1 MGERYLKYYLQE
13 PIRKNSVVIVSD
25 HEGFIE
31 GIMEHPIFAGMSLES
46 LSDKTLASAAY
57 VVSDGAMPSYFI
69 KKDGQTYSHFYR
81 GKPLEPLLVRSL
93 LHADYIVTDGELPAN
108 LQGVIP
114 GTVITSQQW
123 ETGSLPAKRENDSKK
138 TILMYCGGFKNNGI
152 TTSAINLLHNLDY
165 ERYRVIVMDT
175 EALHDDCKRN
185 FEKLDPRV
193 LRVTVVGGMLRTAAE
208 SKAEERLFT
217 ASHELYVEF
226 GPEGFLE
233 DEVKRLYQRELR
245 RILGKTKIDI
255 AIDFDGYFKYWTL
268 LLATSGANR
277 KLIYQHNEMMQEY
290 RKKLGVDY
298 KHRVDL
304 NVIFLLYNSFDKI
317 VSVAEHTR
325 DLNEAKL
332 RHLVENSSE
341 KMVYVHNSLDYEA
354 VLKAADEAPDVEL
367 DKDSFYFVTMGRL
380 SPEKNQ
386 RVLIEAFKEVVA
398 KRHEAK
404 LVLIGNG
411 ELKEEL
417 AEVIG
422 KLGLEKHV
430 TLLGQVVNPFP
441 LLKQCDVFI
450 LPSNHEGQPMVLL
463 EALILRKAIV
473 ATDIPGS
480 RSILEDGYGLLI
492 PNSKEHLE
500 DGMLRALNGE
510 VPTKEFDYVTYNQHA
525 MEMFYRILE

>member
-1 MGERYLKYYLQE
+1 MGERYLNYYSQE
-13 PIRKNSVVIVSD
+13 AIRKNSVVIVSE
-25 HEGFIE
+25 HEAFIE
-31 GIMEHPIFAGMSLES
+31 DIMGHPIFLGISLES
-46 LSDKTLASAAY
+46 MSDKALASAAY
-57 VVSDGAMPSYFI
+57 VVSDGEMPSYFI
-69 KKDGQTYSHFYR
+69 KKDGQTYIHFYR
-81 GKPLEPLLVRSL
+81 GEPLEPLLMRSL
-93 LHADYIVTDGELPAN
+93 LHADYIVTDGALPLY
-108 LQGVIP
+108 LQEVMSGM
-114 GTVITSQQW
+114 VITSQQW
-123 ETGSLPAKRENDSKK
+123 VAGSLSVKQDSDAKK

-175 EALHDDCKRN
+175 EALQDDCKRN
-185 FEKLDPRV
+185 FKKLDPCV
-193 LRVTVVGGMLRTAAE
+193 LRVTVVGGMLRTEEE

-226 GPEGFLE
+226 GPEDFLE
-233 DEVKRLYQRELR
+233 EQVKRLYQRELR
-245 RILGKTKIDI
+245 RILGETKIDI

-268 LLATSGANR
+268 LLATSGANQ

-304 NVIFLLYNSFDKI
+304 NVIFLLYNYFDKI

-354 VLKAADEAPDVEL
+354 VLKAADETSDVEL
-367 DKDSFYFVTMGRL
+367 DVDSFYFMTMGRL

-386 RVLIEAFKEVVA
+386 RMLIEAFKEVTA
-398 KRHEAK
+398 KRKEAK

-417 AEVIG
+417 AEWIRE
-422 KLGLEKHV
+422 LGLEEHV
-430 TLLGQVVNPFP
+430 KLLGQVVNPFP
-441 LLKQCDVFI
+441 LLKRCDVFI

-463 EALILRKAIV
+463 EALILRKVIV

-480 RSILEDGYGLLI
+480 RSILEDGYGLLV
-492 PNSKEHLE
+492 PNSKESLVE
-500 DGMLRALNGE
+500 GMLRALNDE
-510 VPTKEFDYVTYNQHA
+510 VATKEFDYVGYNQRA
-525 MEMFYRILE
+525 MEMFYSMLE

>member
-1 MGERYLKYYLQE
+1 MGERYLKYYSQE

-25 HEGFIE
+25 REVFIE
-31 GIMEHPIFAGMSLES
+31 SIMGHPAFADTSLEPV
-46 LSDKTLASAAY
+46 SDKALASAAY
-57 VVSDGAMPSYFI
+57 VVSERAMPNYFI
-69 KKDGQTYSHFYR
+69 KKDEQTYIHFYQ
-81 GKPLEPLLVRSL
+81 GEVLEPLLVRSL
-93 LHADYIVTDGELPAN
+93 LHADYIVTDEMLPLDLREVMSGAVISTKEWAGNLLSPKQAN
-108 LQGVIP
+108 N
-114 GTVITSQQW
+114 
-123 ETGSLPAKRENDSKK
+123 AKK

-165 ERYRVIVMDT
+165 ERYRVIVIDT
-175 EALHDDCKRN
+175 ERLHDDCKRN

-193 LRVTVVGGMLRTAAE
+193 LRLTVVGGMLRTADE
-208 SKAEERLFT
+208 SNAEERLFT

-226 GPEGFLE
+226 GPDGFLE
-233 DEVKRLYQRELR
+233 DEVKQLYERELR
-245 RILGKTKIDI
+245 RILGQTKIDI

-268 LLATSGANR
+268 LLATSGAER

-304 NVIFLLYNSFDKI
+304 NVIFLLYNYFDKI

-332 RHLVENSSE
+332 RHLVENSAE
-341 KMVYVHNSLDYEA
+341 KMVFVHNSLDYET
-354 VLKAADEAPDVEL
+354 VLAASEEQMDVQLDEGA
-367 DKDSFYFVTMGRL
+367 FYFLTIGRL

-386 RVLIEAFKEVVA
+386 KQLIVAFADVVK
-398 KRHEAK
+398 KRDDARL
-404 LVLIGNG
+404 LVIGNG

-417 AEVIG
+417 AEEIVT
-422 KLGLEKHV
+422 LGLEKHAV
-430 TLLGQVVNPFP
+430 LLGQVVNPFP
-441 LLKQCDVFI
+441 ILKYCDVFI

-463 EALILRKAIV
+463 EALILQKAIV

-492 PNSKEHLE
+492 PNGVVSLAEE
-500 DGMLRALNGE
+500 MLRVMDEGTPN
-510 VPTKEFDYVTYNQHA
+510 KRFDYVAYNKRA
-525 MEMFYRILE
+525 MEMFYGMLE

>member
-1 MGERYLKYYLQE
+1 MGERYLKYYSQE

-25 HEGFIE
+25 QEAFTEGVM
-31 GIMEHPIFAGMSLES
+31 GHPIFAETSLES
-46 LSDKTLASAAY
+46 MGDNALARAAY

-69 KKDGQTYSHFYR
+69 KKDGQTYIHFYR
-81 GKPLEPLLVRSL
+81 GEPLEPLLVRSL
-93 LHADYIVTDGELPAN
+93 LHADYIVTDGELPLH
-108 LQGVIP
+108 LQAVMQGM
-114 GTVITSQQW
+114 TITSQQW
-123 ETGSLPAKRENDSKK
+123 EAGSLPAKRENDSKK

-193 LRVTVVGGMLRTAAE
+193 LRVTVVGGMLRTAEE
-208 SKAEERLFT
+208 SKAEEQLFT

-245 RILGKTKIDI
+245 RILGQTKIDI

-268 LLATSGANR
+268 LLATSEANR

-304 NVIFLLYNSFDKI
+304 NVIFLLYNYFDKI

-341 KMVYVHNSLDYEA
+341 RMVYVHNSLDYEA
-354 VLKAADEAPDVEL
+354 VLKDADEELDVEL
-367 DKDSFYFVTMGRL
+367 KDSFYFMTMGRL

-386 RVLIEAFKEVVA
+386 RMLIEAFKDVVA
-398 KRHEAK
+398 KRNEAK
-404 LVLIGNG
+404 LVLVGNG

-417 AEVIG
+417 AEVIREQ
-422 KLGLEKHV
+422 GLEKHV

-492 PNSKEHLE
+492 PNSKEHLVE
-500 DGMLRALNGE
+500 GMLQALNEE
-510 VPTKEFDYVTYNQHA
+510 VPTKEFDYVAYNEHA
-525 MEMFYRILE
+525 MEMFYRMLE